1 MESYGAEPST
11 APAAPDA
18 ALDQSAP
25 RLAVPDSG
33 TAPRKERHTGKT
45 QLGRPRRRRRT
56 DKTPRNRLLRLV
68 RCFGVF
74 LVLAG
79 VLCGIAA
86 FRLSRGPISL
96 AAFKGVIE
104 GAVSAELGGNRFDF
118 RDVDLSLGADGLEI
132 TLADIRITQPDGSA
146 LVQAPRAVAG
156 LSVPAAL
163 SGRLGFSR
171 VDLINPRLQV
181 FYTEDGTLSVKFA
194 LPAETPAPDAGAET
208 APSAAGT
215 KGAGS
220 PEAADP
226 INFVEALANI
236 SAKARR
242 RENVT
247 AYIREIGLK
256 QATLIVDNG
265 SRKTIWRAPEIKLDL
280 RHKAS
285 SSLINGRAVID
296 GLTGPWSLD
305 FMTVDAAAAQQI
317 IIQAN
322 VHDLNPRGL
331 SRQVPALANFENV
344 DVPLDGEARL
354 ELTSKGILGAATFA
368 LTARPG
374 QILGQNFNL
383 GGPEKHGQ
391 IEAGAIKG
399 DYDAAAARVTI
410 ASASLMLDH
419 NRLDLTGVAIR
430 APSPASNGLPLWNY
444 EFASTQGSLAPVTP
458 GGAPVPIDQ
467 FNLRGQLIPEAGQLL
482 LQEITLRAG
491 GAAIT
496 AKGSVNDLAVD
507 ASRSADLTAQV
518 APMPIAQML
527 ALWPSTLV
535 PEARSWLAAHITKG
549 QLTGGTIKLGS
560 SGDNRLSMAFELAGT
575 EITAARELPPL
586 QIPRALVR
594 LESGGLEVTVPDATI
609 GAGKQPLQ
617 LKAVRITAVDTADG
631 TPPIAEVVFR
641 VLGPLATAL
650 DLADREPLRL
660 LKSRGVVLH
669 GPEGRLDG
677 QFKLTLPVSAEVR
690 AADIK
695 AEGRLKLTDGHLR
708 QVLGPHDVTG
718 AKLNV
723 DISEAAIDA
732 RGDFLLKGIPVKFS
746 GQHFLNSTPDRQ
758 SPFRLNFKLDD
769 ADRSQLGLDIND
781 LVSGD
786 VPIEILVGPD
796 ASGEVQAHLSADLT
810 NAELTIDSVAFRK
823 PSGVP
828 AQVQFDPAKAAGGRT
843 ELRNFK
849 IAGRTIAAEGIITL
863 GPDNKAKELS
873 FPEFSL
879 NTVSRLVLQGHL
891 RPDHIWEVRAKG
903 STFDGRDLFR
913 DLFNVQNQSKPV
925 PKDKPG
931 LDLIADI
938 DTVVGFSDTNL
949 AGLHL
954 TLQKRNDN
962 GDEKIA
968 TLDVTAKHEGGKPFE
983 AQIRTTQGGS
993 RKLIAT
999 SQDAG
1004 QTFKTVGFYP
1014 NASGGVMNLEVVLD
1028 TRGAIERNGVL
1039 KANNFAVFGDA
1050 VVSEVFQNG
1059 DSNSSQSAR
1068 NGRKKVYREKIAFD
1082 WMVLPFSVGSGQFV
1096 MNDAEIRGPLVGA
1109 RMRGKV
1115 DFKSQRMQVG
1125 GTYIPLSGLNSALGG
1140 LPLLG
1145 QLLAG
1150 PKGEGMFGFTFVIQG
1165 SLANPD
1171 VLVNPFSGF
1180 VPGILRETQQMAP
1193 ESFKI
1198 TPRADPP
1205 AKAPVAKS
1213 AARASS
1219 AGPATAGNGSGT
1231 ASPAA
1236 QPPGVL
1242 SDWSSDTTGE
1252 PKPRTK

>member
-11 APAAPDA
+11 GPQALDA
-18 ALDQSAP
+18 ASDPGARRLGLTESGPAP
-25 RLAVPDSG
+25 RP
-33 TAPRKERHTGKT
+33 
-45 QLGRPRRRRRT
+45 GRRPKRRRKRA
-56 DKTPRNRLLRLV
+56 DKTSRNRLTTSV
-68 RCFGVF
+68 RWLGIC
-74 LVLAG
+74 LLLAG
-79 VLCGIAA
+79 GLCGIAT
-86 FRLSRGPISL
+86 FRLARGPISL
-96 AAFKGVIE
+96 AAFKGAIE
-104 GAVSAELGGNRFDF
+104 SAVSAELGGNHFNV
-118 RDVDLSLGADGLEI
+118 RDVELALGADGLEI
-132 TLADIRITQPDGSA
+132 TLADVRITQPDGAA

-163 SGRLGFSR
+163 AGRLGFSR

-181 FYTEDGTLSVKFA
+181 FYAEDGTLSVKFA
-194 LPAETPAPDAGAET
+194 QPAEQPAAEATNDASAT
-208 APSAAGT
+208 AAVPQAVQPQDAAG
-215 KGAGS
+215 
-220 PEAADP
+220 P
-226 INFVEALANI
+226 INFVETLTVL

-247 AYIREIGLK
+247 AYIREIGLR

-265 SRKTIWRAPEIKLDL
+265 RRKTIWRAPEIKLDL
-280 RHKAS
+280 RHKTN

-305 FMTVDAAAAQQI
+305 FQTVEAAAAQQI
-317 IIQAN
+317 IIQAK

-331 SRQVPALANFENV
+331 SRQVPALSNFENV

-354 ELTSKGILGAATFA
+354 ELTSKGVIGAATFA

-383 GGPEKHGQ
+383 GGPQKPGQ
-391 IEAGAIKG
+391 IEAGTIKG
-399 DYDAAAARVTI
+399 DYDAAAARVTV
-410 ASASLMLDH
+410 ASASLTLDH

-430 APSPASNGLPLWNY
+430 SPSPASNGLPLWNY
-444 EFASTQGSLAPVTP
+444 EFASTQGSLAPVIP

-467 FNLRGQLIPEAGQLL
+467 FNLRGQLVPEAGQLL

-496 AKGSVNDLAVD
+496 ARGSVNDLAID
-507 ASRSADLTAQV
+507 ASRTADLTAQI

-527 ALWPSTLV
+527 ALWPSTLA
-535 PEARSWLAAHITKG
+535 PDARSWLAGHVTKG
-549 QLTGGTIKLGS
+549 QLTSGNLRLAS
-560 SGDNRLSMAFELAGT
+560 SGDNRLSMAFELGGT
-575 EITAARELPPL
+575 EVAAVRDLPPL

-594 LESGGLEVTVPDATI
+594 LEGGALEVTVPDATI
-609 GAGKQPLQ
+609 GAGKQQLQ
-617 LKAVRITAVDTADG
+617 LKALRINAVDTADG
-631 TPPIAEVVFR
+631 GPAVAEVSFR
-641 VLGPLATAL
+641 MLGPLAAAL

-660 LKSRGVVLH
+660 LKSRGIVLH

-677 QFKLTLPVSAEVR
+677 QFKLTLPVTEGVQLS
-690 AADIK
+690 DIK
-695 AEGRLKLTDGHLR
+695 TEGRLKLTDGHLR
-708 QVLGPHDVTG
+708 QALGPHDITG

-758 SPFRLNFKLDD
+758 SPFRLNLKLDD
-769 ADRSQLGLDIND
+769 ADRAQLGVDIND
-781 LVSGD
+781 LVAGD

-796 ASGEVQAHLSADLT
+796 AAGELQAHLTADLT
-810 NAELTIDSVAFRK
+810 NAELTIDSVAYRK
-823 PSGVP
+823 PAGIP
-828 AQVQFDPAKAAGGRT
+828 AQVSFDPAKVAGGRS

-849 IAGRTIAAEGIITL
+849 IAGRTIAADGIITL

-879 NTVSRLVLQGHL
+879 NTITRLVLQGHL
-891 RPDHIWEVRAKG
+891 RPDHVWEVRAKG
-903 STFDGRDLFR
+903 ATFDGRDLFR
-913 DLFNVQNQSKPV
+913 DLFNVQNQGKPV
-925 PKDKPG
+925 PKDKTG

-949 AGLHL
+949 KGVHL

-962 GDEKIA
+962 GDEKISA
-968 TLDVTAKHEGGKPFE
+968 LDVTAKHESGKLFE
-983 AQIRTTQGGS
+983 AQIRTAPGGG

-1014 NASGGVMNLEVVLD
+1014 NAAGGEMHLEVTLD

-1039 KANNFAVFGDA
+1039 KVENFAVLGDP

-1059 DSNSSQSAR
+1059 DSNSPQTAR
-1068 NGRKKVYREKIAFD
+1068 NGNKKVYREKIAFD
-1082 WMVLPFSVGSGQFV
+1082 WMVLPFLVGSGQFV

-1198 TPRADPP
+1198 TPRAETSP
-1205 AKAPVAKS
+1205 APAAKN

-1219 AGPATAGNGSGT
+1219 AGPTAAGN
-1231 ASPAA
+1231 SPAA
-1236 QPPGVL
+1236 ANPRAQPSGVL
-1242 SDWSSDTTGE
+1242 SDWMSDTTGD
-1252 PKPRTK
+1252 PKARTK